1 MSDRGKRPCPA
12 PDAAPAGLD
21 HTPPHRSRNDKRTSM
36 TEDTDITPA
45 NLPPDIWRGIDYLKG
60 ELKTL
65 TTDPGVYRMLN
76 GKGEVLYVGKA
87 RNLIRRVGSY
97 TQPNRLSNRIMRMV
111 SETEKLE
118 VIVTKSEIEALLLE
132 SNLIKKM
139 KPRYN
144 ILLRDDKSLPQ
155 ILLTADHDFGQ
166 LTKHRGRKTRKGDYF
181 GPFASAGSVNRTV
194 ADLARAFMLR
204 TCSDSVFS
212 TRTRPCLQ
220 YQIKR
225 CTAPCVGHVTKEDYV
240 KQMAQARRFLSGG
253 SAEIQREYAK
263 RMHDAA
269 ETLEFETAAIWRN
282 RIRALTGIQANQ
294 DINLPN
300 LPDAD
305 IIALAQS
312 GDRSCIQIFFIR
324 SGSNYGNRSYFLSH
338 NRETP
343 PEEVLGAFLG
353 QFYED
358 KEPPPHI
365 LVSDE
370 PAEKQ
375 LIEEALS
382 EQAGRVVHIQ
392 RPQRGPRTKLTQMAS
407 RNAEEA
413 LARHMANAASQRRL
427 LGELAE
433 AFDMD
438 EPPKRVE
445 VYDNSHIQGKHAVG
459 GMIVAGPDGFN
470 KAAYRRF
477 NIRDEGKHATN
488 LGDDFAMMRQ
498 VIHRRFARAL
508 KEDPDRISGNWPDL
522 MLIDGGKGQLSA
534 VNDVMDDLGITD
546 ITVVA
551 ISKGP
556 DRNAGREQFHM
567 RDRSSFTLPPHA
579 SAMHFLQRLRD
590 EAHRYAIGTHRAKR
604 QKSELTSPLDAVP
617 GIGPK
622 RKKALLAHFGSARA
636 VSAAGLKDL
645 EAVDGISKKFAQ
657 QIYDWFYGGQ

>member
-1 MSDRGKRPCPA
+1 MRDPATPDMPPTDGTRP
-12 PDAAPAGLD
+12 
-21 HTPPHRSRNDKRTSM
+21 
-36 TEDTDITPA
+36 PA
-45 NLPPDIWRGIDYLKG
+45 NLRPDIWRGIEYLKG

-65 TTDPGVYRMLN
+65 SSDPGVYRMLN
-76 GKGEVLYVGKA
+76 GVGEVLYVGKA
-87 RNLIRRVGSY
+87 RNLARRVGSY

-118 VIVTKSEIEALLLE
+118 VIVTTSEIEALLLE

-166 LTKHRGRKTRKGDYF
+166 LTKHRGRKTRKGEYF

-212 TRTRPCLQ
+212 SRTRPCLQ

-225 CTAPCVGHVTKEDYV
+225 CTAPCVGHVTKGEYAS
-240 KQMAQARRFLSGG
+240 QMAQAQRFLSGG
-253 SAEIQREYAK
+253 SAEIQREYAT
-263 RMHDAA
+263 RMHSAA
-269 ETLEFETAAIWRN
+269 DKLEFEKAAIWRN

-305 IIALAQS
+305 IIALARS

-324 SGSNYGNRSYFLSH
+324 SGSNYGNKSYFLSH
-338 NRETP
+338 NQDSAS
-343 PEEVLGAFLG
+343 EEVLSAFLG

-370 PAEKQ
+370 PAEKA
-375 LIEEALS
+375 LLEDALS
-382 EQAGRVVHIQ
+382 EHARRAVHISCP
-392 RPQRGPRTKLTQMAS
+392 RRGMRTKLTTMAS

-413 LARHMANAASQRRL
+413 LARHMANFTSQKRL
-427 LGELAE
+427 LAELAE
-433 AFDMD
+433 ALDLE
-438 EPPKRVE
+438 EPPRRIE
-445 VYDNSHIQGKHAVG
+445 VYDNSHIQGKDAVG
-459 GMIVAGPDGFN
+459 GMIVAGPEGFN

-477 NIRDEGKHATN
+477 NIRNDGKHAAEN
-488 LGDDFAMMRQ
+488 GDDFAMMRQ
-498 VIHRRFARAL
+498 VINRRFERAM
-508 KEDPDRISGNWPDL
+508 KDDPDRLSNNWPDL

-534 VNDVMDDLGITD
+534 VTSVMDDLGITD
-546 ITVVA
+546 IAVVA

-556 DRNAGREQFHM
+556 DRNAGREQFHI
-567 RDRSSFTLPPHA
+567 RDKASFSLPPHS

-590 EAHRYAIGTHRAKR
+590 ESHRYAIGTHRAKR
-604 QKSELTSPLDAVP
+604 QKTQLTSPLDSVP
-617 GIGPK
+617 GVGPK

-645 EAVDGISKKFAQ
+645 EAVEGISKKFAQ
-657 QIYDWFYGGQ
+657 QLHDWFYSGQS